1 MMGSKQKV
9 LEFIGLLKAQDIEI
23 RGKDLRDITG

>member
-9 LEFIGLLKAQDIEI
+9 LEFIGLLKAQDIEV
-23 RGKDLRDITG
+23 RGKELRDIAG